1 MDVIEFLLIIAVFAA
16 VLHWYLQNEGA
27 KSDGLIGLLALHDD
41 PDFAKRGKRKSY
53 RIKDRTARKPV
64 GMRDSRSE
72 PHAEKTYTEQ
82 DEEARI
88 RRRFRRQD
96 ELRYRIKDKAAPY
109 KPEPGDRDRTD

>member
-1 MDVIEFLLIIAVFAA
+1 MDVIEFLLIIAVFAM

-41 PDFAKRGKRKSY
+41 PDIAKRGKRKSY
-53 RIKDRTARKPV
+53 RIKDRTARKPA
-64 GMRDSRSE
+64 GMHDSRIE
-72 PHAEKTYTEQ
+72 ANAAPTYTEQ
-82 DEEARI
+82 DEDARM

-109 KPEPGDRDRTD
+109 TPKPGDRDRTD